1 MSDVARHASV
11 SQATVSRVL
20 NGDES
25 VGSTYRRRVVRSIEE
40 LGYRPN
46 RLAQSLRRQRTA
58 AIGVVVSDIENPH
71 FSEMVRAVEDQAY
84 RRGHRVLV
92 CNTDESSEKQ
102 RSYLEELMEE
112 RVVGV
117 IISPSDPNGPEISQL
132 LDAEIPVVAFD
143 RRVSDPRAD
152 SVTSDNLAGA
162 RAAVEL
168 LAGNGHE
175 RITFVRGPRSVE
187 SAVERLDGYELSMRA
202 HGYVPRSVQGDFRVD
217 EAHQAVATA
226 LASPER
232 PSALIIANNLM
243 TIGALQAIREAQLR
257 VPEDVAL
264 VAFDDPIWAGFID
277 PPLTTLAQP
286 VRRMAT
292 EATELLLERV
302 AGSRKEPRRTVHAF
316 ELRLRVSCGT
326 APVGHGAP

>member
-1 MSDVARHASV
+1 MSDVAAHASV

-25 VGSTYRRRVVRSIEE
+25 VGSTYKRRVMRSIEE

-117 IISPSDPNGPEISQL
+117 IISPSDPDGEQIGQL
-132 LDAEIPVVAFD
+132 LDANIPVCAVD

-152 SVTSDNLAGA
+152 AVTSNNLAGA
-162 RAAVEL
+162 RSAVEL
-168 LAGNGHE
+168 LTSMGHE
-175 RITFVRGPRSVE
+175 RITFVSGPQRVE
-187 SAVERLDGYELSMRA
+187 SAVERLDGYELAMRA
-202 HGYVPRSVQGDFRVD
+202 HGFEPHAVQGDFRVD
-217 EAHQAVATA
+217 AAHEAVAAA
-226 LASPER
+226 LASPTR
-232 PSALIIANNLM
+232 PSALIVANNLM
-243 TIGALQAIREAQLR
+243 TIGALNAIREAELR
-257 VPEDVAL
+257 IPHDVAL
-264 VAFDDPIWAGFID
+264 VAFDDPMWAGLID

-302 AGSRKEPRRTVHAF
+302 AGSRSEPRRTVHAF
-316 ELRLRVSCGT
+316 ELRIRSSCGS
-326 APVGHGAP
+326 AGSPA